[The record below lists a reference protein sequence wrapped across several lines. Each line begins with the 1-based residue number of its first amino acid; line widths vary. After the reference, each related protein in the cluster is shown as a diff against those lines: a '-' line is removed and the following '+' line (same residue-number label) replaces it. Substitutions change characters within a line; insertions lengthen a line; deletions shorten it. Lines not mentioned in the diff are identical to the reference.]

1 MADPP
6 TASTTSPPPQVAEP
20 EAKPRITITNLTT
33 QPEVQVENPFMKLGV
48 QPANG
53 SGGPPIRI
61 APADSHAKR
70 AREDSDPVTASP
82 PPRKSTATPKEET
95 LDAFESRIL
104 GNIFRITLE
113 EGALDHS
120 GHKLIFLPNLKQELE
135 ESGEPVRLSVGT
147 LDSAILEAAS
157 KIPHNK
163 SVLDYLLPC
172 WKRTT
177 RALKGIR
184 GHASGRDTVLK
195 EARRLCMSNIVFAIT
210 MPELYG
216 LVICHRRGVLANN
229 VAAGNQT
236 Q

>member
-1 MADPP
+1 MVDRP
-6 TASTTSPPPQVAEP
+6 ASSTPSPPPEAAEP
-20 EAKPRITITNLTT
+20 AANPRITITNSTT
-33 QPEVQVENPFMKLGV
+33 QPEAQAENPFMKLGV

-61 APADSHAKR
+61 SPADSNAKR
-70 AREDSDPVTASP
+70 AREDSDLVTASP

-104 GNIFRITLE
+104 SNIFRITLE
-113 EGALDHS
+113 EGAHDHS
-120 GHKLIFLPNLKQELE
+120 GHKLIFLPNLKKELE
-135 ESGEPVRLSVGT
+135 EAGEPVRLSVGT

-163 SVLDYLLPC
+163 AILDYLLPS

-184 GHASGRDTVLK
+184 GHATGRDTVLK
-195 EARRLCMSNIVFAIT
+195 EARRLCMSNIIFAVT
-210 MPELYG
+210 VPELF
-216 LVICHRRGVLANN
+216 RS
-229 VAAGNQT
+229 VAFLYDKSAH
-236 Q
+236 

>member
-1 MADPP
+1 MANPSA
-6 TASTTSPPPQVAEP
+6 ASTPSSLQVAESA
-20 EAKPRITITNLTT
+20 AKSIVTITNSTG
-33 QPEVQVENPFMKLGV
+33 QPEAQGENPFMKLGL
-48 QPANG
+48 QPTNG

-61 APADSHAKR
+61 SPADSHAKR
-70 AREDSDPVTASP
+70 AREDSDPVMASP
-82 PPRKSTATPKEET
+82 PPRKSAAAPKEET

-113 EGALDHS
+113 EGAHDLS
-120 GHKLIFLPNLKQELE
+120 GHKFIFLPNLKQELE

-157 KIPHNK
+157 KIPHSK
-163 SVLDYLLPC
+163 PVLDYLLPC

-184 GHASGRDTVLK
+184 GHANGRDAVLK
-195 EARRLCMSNIVFAIT
+195 EARRLCMSNIIFAVT

-216 LVICHRRGVLANN
+216 SVILLHEMS
-229 VAAGNQT
+229 AG
-236 Q
+236 